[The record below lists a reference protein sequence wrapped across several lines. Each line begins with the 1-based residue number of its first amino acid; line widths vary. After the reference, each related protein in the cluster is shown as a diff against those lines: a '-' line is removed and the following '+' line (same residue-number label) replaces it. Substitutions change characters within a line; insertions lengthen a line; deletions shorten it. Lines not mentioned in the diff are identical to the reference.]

1 MIRMVLLFIFFS
13 LLLLSYYGVVWS
25 IQDSNS
31 TITINPGATNSA
43 SQNPIAPRNTTV
55 SEGSTIIWL
64 NNESTPHLIVSGMPD
79 QGPSNVFYEDYIGAG
94 ESYNITFDNAGVY
107 NYYDPTWSHIKG
119 QITLVP
125 NNETDVENNE
135 GG

>member
-1 MIRMVLLFIFFS
+1 M

-55 SEGSTIIWL
+55 SEESTIIWL
-64 NNESTPHLIVSGMPD
+64 NNDSTPRLIVSGMPD
-79 QGPSNVFYEDYIGAG
+79 QGPSNVFYGDYICAG
-94 ESYNITFDNAGVY
+94 ESYNITLDNAGVY
-107 NYYDPTWSHIKG
+107 NYYDPNWSHIKG

>member
-1 MIRMVLLFIFFS
+1 MVLLFIFFS
-13 LLLLSYYGVVWS
+13 LLLLSLYGIVWN

-94 ESYNITFDNAGVY
+94 ESYNMTFDNAGVY

>member
-1 MIRMVLLFIFFS
+1 
-13 LLLLSYYGVVWS
+13 
-25 IQDSNS
+25 
-31 TITINPGATNSA
+31 
-43 SQNPIAPRNTTV
+43 V

>member
-1 MIRMVLLFIFFS
+1 MVLLFIFFS

-64 NNESTPHLIVSGMPD
+64 NNDSTPHLIVSGTPD
-79 QGPSNVFYEDYIGAG
+79 QGPSNVFYGDYIGAG

-119 QITLVP
+119 QITVVP